1 MFKYN
6 VSIKKVSGRLNE
18 SVIPNRNL
26 TVKSKAELNEEAVFN
41 QAAKYLMENYG
52 LELESADVAPMG
64 AAPSDSSFFDQL
76 RQRIESHVTTKRS
89 AWGRGV
95 DTYCMMMVDHLEEYN
110 GGEAPTSLKEL
121 KEWMLNGARDWK
133 QSSEGGQ
140 WLVSDEEIA
149 KTLCSPGELRKVAG
163 GRRQPNANETWL
175 DVQARALHQ
184 AAALVIDHA
193 RRINNW
199 EN

>member
-1 MFKYN
+1 MYKYS
-6 VSIKKVSGRLNE
+6 VQIKKVSGRLNE
-18 SVIPNRNL
+18 SVLPNKNL
-26 TVKSKAELNEEAVFN
+26 TVKSKTELNEEAVFN
-41 QAAKYLMENYG
+41 RAGKYLMENYG
-52 LELESADVAPMG
+52 LELESADVTPMD
-64 AAPSDSSFFDQL
+64 AAPSDSNFFDQL
-76 RQRIESHVTTKRS
+76 RQRIEGHVTTKRS

-110 GGEAPTSLKEL
+110 GGQAPTSLKEL
-121 KEWMLNGARDWK
+121 KEWLLNGARDWK

-140 WLVSDEEIA
+140 WLVSNEEIA

-199 EN
+199 EK

>member
-1 MFKYN
+1 MYKYRIN
-6 VSIKKVSGRLNE
+6 IKKVSGRLNE
-18 SVIPNRNL
+18 SVLPNKNL
-26 TVKSKAELNEEAVFN
+26 TVKSKTELNDKAVFN
-41 QAAKYLMENYG
+41 EAAKYLMENYS

-64 AAPSDSSFFDQL
+64 AAPSAPNFFDQL
-76 RQRIESHVTTKRS
+76 RQRIDSHVTTKRS

-95 DTYCMMMVDHLEEYN
+95 DTYCNMKVDHLEEYN
-110 GGEAPTSLKEL
+110 GGEAPSSLKEFQQWL
-121 KEWMLNGARDWK
+121 LNGARDWK

-175 DVQARALHQ
+175 DVQARALRQ
-184 AAALVIDHA
+184 AAALVTDHA

-199 EN
+199 EH

>member
-18 SVIPNRNL
+18 SVLPNKNL
-26 TVKSKAELNEEAVFN
+26 TVKSKVELNEEAVFN
-41 QAAKYLMENYG
+41 QAAKYLMEKYS

-199 EN
+199 ER

>member
-18 SVIPNRNL
+18 SVLPNKNL
-26 TVKSKAELNEEAVFN
+26 TVKSKNELNEKAVFN
-41 QAAKYLMENYG
+41 EAAKYLMENYG
-52 LELESADVAPMG
+52 LELESADV
-64 AAPSDSSFFDQL
+64 APSDSSFFDQL

-184 AAALVIDHA
+184 AAALVIDYA
-193 RRINNW
+193 RRIKNW
-199 EN
+199 ER